1 MNAKE
6 QLCDFLRTS
15 TSLTPCE
22 VSQICSCFNRV
33 VLKSNTFFQQANS
46 PVIQLGYV
54 VRGLLRVY
62 TIDEKGREPVRYFL
76 QRGHF
81 FCDFDGFFFGKPA
94 GSYIQS
100 ITPCH
105 LLVISL
111 SEVEKLKKN
120 ISGMREVVDLL
131 SQIELLRIIDTQ
143 FIKNETDPAIRHA
156 QFLRHFPD
164 IANRIPLKIMA
175 DYLHISLSSLC
186 RIRRKYPKYVSF
198 DN

>member
-15 TSLTPCE
+15 TSLTPYE
-22 VSQICSCFNRV
+22 VSQICSCFKRV

-46 PVIQLGYV
+46 PVTQLGYV
-54 VRGLLRVY
+54 ARGLLRVY

-81 FCDFDGFFFGKPA
+81 FCDYDGFFFDKPA
-94 GSYIQS
+94 GSYIQT

-111 SEVEKLKKN
+111 SDVERLKKKIAAMN
-120 ISGMREVVDLL
+120 EVVNQVSQMELL
-131 SQIELLRIIDTQ
+131 SIMNTQ
-143 FIKNETDPAIRHA
+143 FIKNETDPAVRHDY
-156 QFLRHFPD
+156 FLRHFPD
-164 IANRIPLKIMA
+164 VANQIPLKLLA
-175 DYLHISLSSLC
+175 NYLHISLSSLC